1 MTIKSVFLFT
11 PAELTQADRGPAAY
25 AISLARTASA
35 HLTIFTVA
43 LDVTTPGQHTDAAA
57 VGLALSRAADAAG
70 VRHTLVTKHSHAIG
84 VHEAIAEH
92 ARLHDVSVLG
102 SSLSGL
108 LSEKQIT
115 ESLLFES
122 GRPAIVV
129 PGSHS
134 APFRCG
140 TVAAAWDN
148 TGAAARALGDALALL
163 RPERMHLLTIT
174 GEKPVS
180 TDIGNAS
187 LVELLARRGVAADHS
202 VVPLGNRTIA
212 AALQDEAID
221 RRADLLC
228 MGAYGHSRFRR
239 FVFGSATADLLRNSK
254 MPTLLSH

>member
-1 MTIKSVFLFT
+1 MTMKSVFLFT
-11 PAELTQADRGPAAY
+11 PAELTEVDRGPAAY
-25 AISLARTASA
+25 AISMAKAVSA

-43 LDVTTPGQHTDAAA
+43 LDVTTPGQRTDAAA
-57 VGLALSRAADAAG
+57 VAAELSRASEAAG
-70 VRHTLVTKHSHAIG
+70 IRHTLVTKHSHAIG

-129 PGSHS
+129 PGGHS
-134 APFRCG
+134 TPFRCAKI
-140 TVAAAWDN
+140 AAAWDN

-163 RPERMHLLTIT
+163 HPERISLLTIT
-174 GEKPVS
+174 GEKALAANLGS
-180 TDIGNAS
+180 DTIADM
-187 LVELLARRGVAADHS
+187 VERRGVAADHN
-202 VVPLGNRTIA
+202 VVPLGSRTIA
-212 AALQDEAID
+212 AALQDEAGL

-239 FVFGSATADLLRNSK
+239 FVFGSATADLLRCGN